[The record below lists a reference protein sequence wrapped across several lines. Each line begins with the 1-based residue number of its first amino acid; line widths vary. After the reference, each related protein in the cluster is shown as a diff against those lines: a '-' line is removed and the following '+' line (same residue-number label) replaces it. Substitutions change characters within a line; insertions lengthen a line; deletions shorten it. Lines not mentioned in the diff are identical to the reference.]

1 MDTIADLLSQIKN
14 AYLAGKSEVRTGWSK
29 MRRNLT
35 EVIAQEGFIDEVKV
49 KKDDKKRKQLVI
61 SLTYDD
67 RGRPIVTSIKRVSK
81 PGRRVYTTAEKIPF
95 VLGGKGTVII
105 STSKGLMTG
114 YEARKKNLGGEII
127 CEIY

>member
-67 RGRPIVTSIKRVSK
+67 RGRPIITNIKRVSK